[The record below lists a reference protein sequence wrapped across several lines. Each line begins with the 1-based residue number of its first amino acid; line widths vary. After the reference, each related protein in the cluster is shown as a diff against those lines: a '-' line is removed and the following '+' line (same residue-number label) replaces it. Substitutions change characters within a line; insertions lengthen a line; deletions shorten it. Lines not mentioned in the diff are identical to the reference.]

1 MRRNFQVH
9 YLIVFSG
16 LFVALSGCGVSP
28 HPSDAV
34 LVERFYAHR
43 ADFEKLVIMFNEDTD
58 LVRITAKNAFLEK
71 GGSRQLP
78 KERLDEYHR
87 LLKILRLNGGI
98 QRDRD
103 GIVLIASLKGLVTPN
118 SA

>member
-1 MRRNFQVH
+1 
-9 YLIVFSG
+9 
-16 LFVALSGCGVSP
+16 
-28 HPSDAV
+28 
-34 LVERFYAHR
+34 
-43 ADFEKLVIMFNEDTD
+43 MFNEDTD

-87 LLKILRLNGGI
+87 LLKILQLNGGI

-103 GIVLIASLKGLVTPN
+103 GIVLIASLKALVTPN
-118 SA
+118 SAKSYLYAIKEPSPLVDSLDDVTQKNRGDQKPIHKKISGNWYLDYESW